1 MEKLLELMKNLT
13 VKERESLKSVVTAL
27 YFKEEYEAALWEVVI
42 TMLSEEVTE
51 EGIDIKDILSILDPN
66 ILEEQ

>member
-1 MEKLLELMKNLT
+1 MEKLLELMKKLT
-13 VKERESLKSVVTAL
+13 DKERESLKSVVTAL

-51 EGIDIKDILSILDPN
+51 EGVDIKDILSILDPD
-66 ILEEQ
+66 IMEEQ